1 MQRKQIEENIDK
13 RCEMIKTNQGKMIAS
28 LLNRPYKKIVLD
40 RFIKQVE
47 EETSLITDSEDVR
60 VGVAEHYK
68 KQFRKRNT
76 KLEEMSEG

>member
-1 MQRKQIEENIDK
+1 
-13 RCEMIKTNQGKMIAS
+13 MIKTDQGRMLAS

-47 EETSLITDSEDVR
+47 EKTVLITKPEEIKIR
-60 VGVAEHYK
+60 VAEHYK

-76 KLEEMSEG
+76 ELEGMPDKWKEIYRP

>member
-1 MQRKQIEENIDK
+1 
-13 RCEMIKTNQGKMIAS
+13 MIRADQGKMIAS

-47 EETSLITDSEDVR
+47 EKTNLLTSPEDVR
-60 VGVAEHYK
+60 VGVAEHYE

-76 KLEEMSEG
+76 RLEEMSKE